1 MMNEE
6 ITKKNQDQAVGAA
19 RRSIRKSPAKG
30 TRKTSNRIPGRD
42 ASAEI
47 HKAST
52 NSYFRYAVES
62 RLSRYKCCSCSTPIR
77 RRGIRRV
84 VICPVCNTANELK
97 K

>member
-1 MMNEE
+1 MMKEKDTV
-6 ITKKNQDQAVGAA
+6 TKNDQAAATA

-30 TRKTSNRIPGRD
+30 TRKTSDRIPGRD
-42 ASAEI
+42 ASAEA
-47 HKAST
+47 HNAST
-52 NSYFRYAVES
+52 NSYFRYAVVS